1 MSGGRVVK
9 NMILVH
15 VLLSTSLLIVQG
27 AGQVESG
34 ACAAQVNFSG
44 RSESSDTCGNQNSFS
59 KISKRIDEK
68 TEDNQVE
75 PMSKLVRDGTTMII
89 NASLKH
95 TGTVILSHGLGDTAD
110 GWSDAALEM
119 SRHLP
124 HIKWIL
130 PTAPVNPVTLN
141 GGMRMT
147 SWYDIESLSKSREL
161 QECKGI
167 EESTETVQKLI
178 RNENQN
184 GIDSSRIVLAGFSQG
199 GAMSLWTGLQLPPA
213 FASRLAGILVMSGY
227 LPKGHAFKMS
237 EHGRNTPV
245 LHCHGTAD
253 PLVLPDFAEE
263 SRKHVLERGH
273 KGGYELRTYRGL
285 AHSANMQELMDVT
298 HWLDKILPNDV

>member
-1 MSGGRVVK
+1 MT
-9 NMILVH
+9 MLLI
-15 VLLSTSLLIVQG
+15 LLSSSLFRVRAGIVGQTST
-27 AGQVESG
+27 E
-34 ACAAQVNFSG
+34 ACAAFADFSDG
-44 RSESSDTCGNQNSFS
+44 SDSSGTDSCGHQISLS
-59 KISKRIDEK
+59 KISTRNDEERK
-68 TEDNQVE
+68 FDQVA
-75 PMSKLVRDGTTMII
+75 PMSKLIREGTTMII
-89 NASLKH
+89 NASMKH
-95 TGTVILSHGLGDTAD
+95 TATVILSHGLGDTAE

-161 QECKGI
+161 QDCKGI
-167 EESTETVQKLI
+167 EESTESLHKLI
-178 RNENQN
+178 RTENQN

-213 FASRLAGILVMSGY
+213 FVSRLAGILVMSGY

-253 PLVLPDFAEE
+253 PLVLPDFAEQ
-263 SRKHVLERGH
+263 SRKHVLDGAH
-273 KGGYELRTYRGL
+273 KAGYELRTYRGL
-285 AHSANMQELMDVT
+285 AHSANMQELMDVI
-298 HWLDKILPNDV
+298 HWLDRILPNDV